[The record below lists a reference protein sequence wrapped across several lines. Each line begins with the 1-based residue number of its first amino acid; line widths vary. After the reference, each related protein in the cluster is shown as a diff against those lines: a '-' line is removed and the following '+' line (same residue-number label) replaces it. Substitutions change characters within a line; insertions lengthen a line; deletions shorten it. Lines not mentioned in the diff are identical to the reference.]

1 MMYSKKNSIRNLGLF
16 LFPLTLALPLPM
28 IYSAIAFNLFI
39 AYLVL
44 TVRKTEIATLKKA
57 IFHPIALLFIILFLS
72 DSLNVILI
80 QDFNNQLFR
89 DVRVPFLIA
98 PIIMLMRADLL
109 KKHYKSALI
118 IFSLSVFIY
127 IITAWG
133 YVFYFYSF
141 KYPNYIFDFT
151 DHYVVYVLSNEFP
164 YSIHHTY
171 IGMYI
176 LIVTVYFFYNT
187 LITKKIKLFTGIIV
201 SLFFLF
207 NSFYIG
213 GKGTSFLI
221 IAFMLIII
229 SKSLIKNQIKGFI
242 FYLGV
247 FSLVCLIGLYGIKEW
262 LSISIESSVGFRYDV
277 YIRCIE
283 VIKEI
288 FPFGIGKD
296 GLNNILLDSANL
308 SSGALI
314 THNIYFNE
322 SIINGLL
329 GLLTLLSLLSYLFYK
344 GYRNSTIFTLFVIS
358 IILIGA
364 TEDLLSR
371 QRGVLFFT
379 YLALLFFINVKGDN
393 ENRKHNAIIEEE

>member
-141 KYPNYIFDFT
+141 KYPNYIFDF
-151 DHYVVYVLSNEFP
+151 LK
-164 YSIHHTY
+164 
-171 IGMYI
+171 
-176 LIVTVYFFYNT
+176 
-187 LITKKIKLFTGIIV
+187 KKIFDRDPG
-201 SLFFLF
+201 
-207 NSFYIG
+207 YIFSG
-213 GKGTSFLI
+213 RS
-221 IAFMLIII
+221 AF
-229 SKSLIKNQIKGFI
+229 
-242 FYLGV
+242 
-247 FSLVCLIGLYGIKEW
+247 
-262 LSISIESSVGFRYDV
+262 
-277 YIRCIE
+277 
-283 VIKEI
+283 
-288 FPFGIGKD
+288 
-296 GLNNILLDSANL
+296 
-308 SSGALI
+308 
-314 THNIYFNE
+314 
-322 SIINGLL
+322 
-329 GLLTLLSLLSYLFYK
+329 
-344 GYRNSTIFTLFVIS
+344 
-358 IILIGA
+358 
-364 TEDLLSR
+364 
-371 QRGVLFFT
+371 
-379 YLALLFFINVKGDN
+379 
-393 ENRKHNAIIEEE
+393 